1 MIASSLYLLSLT
13 SHSTIIIYTN
23 TSRLNFRLLS
33 SQNIHIDQYCS
44 YFKICIRISE
54 LFSDILSTCNSNII
68 ALISIKN
75 TVNQYLN
82 DFHTF
87 YASEIPQVLNK
98 LSSQIITH
106 AQGKQIAM
114 WFKDF
119 LIIISTKLIQEA
131 FLDIL
136 LRSPLKTSPLWFC
149 KCLKL
154 WFRPVKRII
163 LNLKWLSTRRSGR
176 LCGNTA

>member
-1 MIASSLYLLSLT
+1 MIAPSLYLLSLS
-13 SHSTIIIYTN
+13 SHSTIIIHTN

-68 ALISIKN
+68 ALTSIKN

-82 DFHTF
+82 DFHAF

-119 LIIISTKLIQEA
+119 LIITPTKLIQKA

-136 LRSPLKTSPLWFC
+136 LRSPLKTSPPWFC

-154 WFRPVKRII
+154 WFRPIKRII

-176 LCGNTA
+176 LCRKTA